1 MSSARL
7 PKADKTNLG
16 AIKLGYT
23 TSGKTYAVSADTNGN
38 AFVNVPWTDTNT
50 TYSVATSGSSGLM
63 SATDK
68 AKLDSIAS
76 GATKYV
82 LPQANSN
89 TLGGVKLGSD
99 TTQTVAA
106 NNVSSASSRTY
117 AIQKDGNGKIVVNV
131 PWTDTNT
138 TYSFKTLNGQKL
150 TGDTSNITI
159 SGLTSIQQEILND
172 IYDPVFHGLIC
183 GITTYGSNAN
193 NVKLS
198 LSWQN
203 YKNTSCE
210 LSNLS
215 VTLPNASSSQAGVMT
230 ATDKSRLDS
239 LRNNLADI
247 DILQGFGGSSLWD
260 NSQQNV
266 CVGGEENKPL
276 VLKLT
281 NAEGEVRE
289 ITIFGGGSGGGVI
302 TSEDGTMMANLFE
315 PTKYGFCKTS
325 KTQFAPTIRLSGTL
339 PNATTSKTGLM
350 SKEDKKKY
358 DSLYTAHN
366 GKTYLQTNGGT
377 MSGQLTCA
385 GGFKVSNGTCELY
398 GEGIEMYHATPFID
412 FHYGKSTGDYTSR
425 IIESSSGVLSIN
437 NVKINNKGQVAISGA
452 TFDQAFSV
460 QGSIVVGDYVNATS
474 LSNTAIYAAGG
485 IRHNASNAT
494 NFIIDSAGNATFAG
508 VATAKQHA
516 TSSDER
522 LKDDI
527 SLITSDVDKVSKVDF
542 KEFTYKADEKKTKA
556 YGVIAQELESVGLD
570 NLVIEDEKGMK
581 SVDYTSLLCLEIQ
594 HLRNEIAELKKMIN
608 KE

>member
-1 MSSARL
+1 M
-7 PKADKTNLG
+7 
-16 AIKLGYT
+16 
-23 TSGKTYAVSADTNGN
+23 
-38 AFVNVPWTDTNT
+38 
-50 TYSVATSGSSGLM
+50 
-63 SATDK
+63 
-68 AKLDSIAS
+68 
-76 GATKYV
+76 
-82 LPQANSN
+82 
-89 TLGGVKLGSD
+89 
-99 TTQTVAA
+99 
-106 NNVSSASSRTY
+106 
-117 AIQKDGNGKIVVNV
+117 VVNV
-131 PWTDTNT
+131 PWSDTNT

-281 NAEGEVRE
+281 NAQGEVRE
-289 ITIFGGGSGGGVI
+289 ITIFGGGSGGGLI

-325 KTQFAPTIRLSGTL
+325 KTQFAPTISLSGTL

-350 SKEDKKKY
+350 SKEDKVKLNGTVSAVTVDSKPFSINDSTGASFKLTVSKTNGTSSTSSFSVPMATTNLGGLLSYADKKKY

-366 GKTYLQTNGGT
+366 GKTYLPLSGGVVT
-377 MSGQLTCA
+377 GSTTFNSG
-385 GGFKVSNGTCELY
+385 VIVNGTLQTKGQGIELY
-398 GEGIEMYHATPFID
+398 SSTYPFID
-412 FHYGKSTGDYTSR
+412 FHYGNSSADYTSR

-452 TFDQAFSV
+452 TFNQAFSV
-460 QGSIVVGDYVNATS
+460 LGSIVVGDYVNATS